1 MADLITVEATREDG
15 RVALWEKHPDHPDGE
30 VFVAGG
36 NGRHEVART
45 PAVLR
50 ALAEGRLIEH
60 PKFIG
65 PPVPVPTPGPKGK
78 GASHA
83 GGTKQAKAEQPEP
96 PVEEG
101 AA

>member
-1 MADLITVEATREDG
+1 MADLITVEAARDDG
-15 RVALWEKHPDHPDGE
+15 RVALWEKDPAHPDGE
-30 VFVAGG
+30 VFIASGT
-36 NGRHEVART
+36 GRHEVART

-65 PPVPVPTPGPKGK
+65 PPVAATPSPIVPAPGQKGK
-78 GASHA
+78 GP
-83 GGTKQAKAEQPEP
+83 KQAKAEQPEP